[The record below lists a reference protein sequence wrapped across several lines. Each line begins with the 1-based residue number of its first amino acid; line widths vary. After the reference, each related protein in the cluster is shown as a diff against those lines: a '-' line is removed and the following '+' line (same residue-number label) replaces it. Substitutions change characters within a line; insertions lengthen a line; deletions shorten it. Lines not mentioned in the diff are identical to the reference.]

1 MSTTNR
7 TLVIVTCVKDKWK
20 LEMLMRSMF
29 AFLESCPVVIIY
41 NEQDKK
47 YKEWLE
53 WFTPLKEK
61 LLKRFNVQTF
71 KGRELVD
78 IPSLEYSRTNGWTSQ
93 QILKILAHQKVKTP
107 EYVIIDSKN
116 FFMKK
121 CSLNDILRSTPHGFW
136 TLEGVTEFTKYCCDF
151 LELAYPGHQLKLR
164 ANVTPYVMQ
173 TRVANR
179 LVKKWKDKEI
189 FFRWFVE
196 AAHMPQHS
204 PAEFVLYEL
213 YELKTRQRIVDDRP
227 YPHIPSSYATLWDI
241 SFRGNPTVK
250 EAAQWVKSMR
260 DSGIYVSGIH
270 SSIHWM
276 LNLQDVKTILKVLD
290 CEFILPQTVTCPF

>member
-7 TLVIVTCVKDKWK
+7 TLVIITCVKDKWK
-20 LEMLMRSMF
+20 LEMLVRSMF
-29 AFLESCPVVIIY
+29 AFLEGCPVVIIY

-71 KGRELVD
+71 KARDLLD
-78 IPSLEYSRTNGWTSQ
+78 IHHLEYSRTNGWTSQ
-93 QILKILAHQKVKTP
+93 QVLKILAHQKVKTP
-107 EYVIIDSKN
+107 EYVIVDSKN

-121 CSLNDILRSTPHGFW
+121 CNLNDILRSTPHGFW
-136 TLEGVTEFTKYCCDF
+136 TLDGVTEFTKYSCEF
-151 LELAYPGHQLKLR
+151 LDLVYPGHQLKLR
-164 ANVTPYVMQ
+164 ANVTPYIMQ
-173 TRVANR
+173 TRVAKR
-179 LVKKWKDKEI
+179 LVTKWEDKET

-227 YPHIPSSYATLWDI
+227 YPHIQSSYATLWDI
-241 SFRGNPTVK
+241 SFRGGRTVK
-250 EAAQWVKSMR
+250 QAAQWVKSMR
-260 DSGIYVSGIH
+260 DQGIYVGGIH

-276 LNLQDVKTILKVLD
+276 INLQDVKTILKVLD
-290 CEFILPQTVTCPF
+290 CEYILPQTVTCPF

>member
-20 LEMLMRSMF
+20 LEMLVRSMF

-53 WFTPLKEK
+53 WFNPLKDK

-71 KGRELVD
+71 KARDLVD
-78 IPSLEYSRTNGWTSQ
+78 IPILEYSRTNGWASQ
-93 QILKILAHQKVKTP
+93 QVLKILAYQKVKTS
-107 EYVIIDSKN
+107 EYVIVDSKN

-121 CSLNDILRSTPHGFW
+121 CSLNDILRSAPHGFW
-136 TLEGVTEFTKYCCDF
+136 TLEGVTEFTKYVCDYF
-151 LELAYPGHQLKLR
+151 DMLYPGHSLKLR
-164 ANVTPYVMQ
+164 ANVTPYIMQ
-173 TRVANR
+173 TRVAKR
-179 LVKKWKDKEI
+179 LIRKWDSKED
-189 FFRWFVE
+189 FYRWFVE
-196 AAHMPQHS
+196 AAKMPQHS

-213 YELKTRQRIVDDRP
+213 YELKTRQRVIDDRP
-227 YPHIPSSYATLWDI
+227 IPHIPSSYATLWDI
-241 SFRGNPTVK
+241 SFRGNPTIK
-250 EAAQWVKSMR
+250 EAAEWVKSMR
-260 DSGIYVSGIH
+260 DGGVYVSGIH

-276 LNLQDVKTILKVLD
+276 LNLDDVKTILKVLD
-290 CEFILPQTVTCPF
+290 CEYILPQTVTCPF